1 MRNYNILLQNLK
13 TKKAKIGIIGLGYV
27 GLPLAVIFAK
37 KGFQVSGFVRRRK
50 KIEDLQKG
58 INYLQDTTIDKD
70 LKNVTKKKQ
79 LLAGLID
86 DSELGKQDVLI
97 ICVPTPVTDKKEP
110 DLEPFKE
117 VARRLSKI
125 DLSGKL
131 IINES
136 TVTPFMTRDILGV
149 LPGDYFL
156 AVSPERVDPGNKKR
170 DTGNIP
176 KVIGGIDEESLLL
189 ASTLYK
195 IVLENGIVPVEN
207 LETAEM
213 AKMLENTYR
222 AVNIAL
228 INEFARLA
236 DACSIDILDVIKAA
250 KTKWNFHAHYPGIG
264 VGGHC
269 IPVDPY
275 YILQL
280 AKNRGVS
287 MDVTKLGLKENEKM
301 PEYVLNKMLSHYKKG
316 MSVLVYGITYK
327 KNVNDLR
334 ESPVVHFCSLL
345 KKKEIPFTVYD
356 PLIPKKEIKKLGF
369 TPGDLQKTDICII
382 GADHLALGK
391 DYNKIITKNTVVVDG
406 RNYFFT
412 KKGKIVLGVGR
423 TLK

>member
-1 MRNYNILLQNLK
+1 MRNYNILLQKIK
-13 TKKAKIGIIGLGYV
+13 TKKTKVGIIGLGYV
-27 GLPLAVIFAK
+27 GLPLAIIFAK
-37 KGFQVSGFVRRRK
+37 KGFQVSGFVRSRK
-50 KIEDLQKG
+50 KVEDLEKG
-58 INYLQDTTIDKD
+58 INYLQDASIDKD

-79 LLAGLID
+79 LIATLID
-86 DSELGKQDVLI
+86 DSELERQDVLI
-97 ICVPTPVTDKKEP
+97 ICVPTPVTEKKDP
-110 DLEPFKE
+110 DLEPFKA
-117 VARRLSKI
+117 VARRLASV
-125 DLSGKL
+125 DLTGKL

-136 TVTPFMTRDILGV
+136 TVSPFMTREIIGV

-170 DTGNIP
+170 NTGNIP
-176 KVIGGIDEESLLL
+176 KVIGGIDKESLLL

-195 IVLENGIVPVEN
+195 LVLEDGIVVVKN
-207 LETAEM
+207 LEIAEM

-236 DACSIDILDVIKAA
+236 DVCNIDILDVIKAA
-250 KTKWNFHAHYPGIG
+250 KTKWSFHAHYPGIG

-275 YILQL
+275 YILEL
-280 AKNRGVS
+280 AQNRGVS
-287 MDVTKLGLKENEKM
+287 MDVTRLGLKENEKM
-301 PEYVLNKMLSHYKKG
+301 PEYVLEKMLKHYKKG

-334 ESPVVHFCSLL
+334 ESPATHFCTLL

-356 PLIPKKEIKKLGF
+356 PLIPKKEIEELGF
-369 TPGDLQKTDICII
+369 TTGSLKNVEILVVGT
-382 GADHLALGK
+382 DHLALEK
-391 DYNKIITKNTVVVDG
+391 DFNEMITKDTIVIDG
-406 RNYFFT
+406 RNYFST

>member
-1 MRNYNILLQNLK
+1 MKNHNILLQKIK

-27 GLPLAVIFAK
+27 GLPLAVTFAK
-37 KGFQVSGFVRRRK
+37 KGFLVTGFVRNK
-50 KIEDLQKG
+50 KKVEDLHAG
-58 INYLQDTTIDKD
+58 INYLQDTTIDED
-70 LKNVTKKKQ
+70 LKNATQKKQ
-79 LLAGLID
+79 LIATLVDNNELA
-86 DSELGKQDVLI
+86 KQDVLI
-97 ICVPTPVTDKKEP
+97 ICVPTPVTDNKEP
-110 DLEPFKE
+110 DLEPFKA
-117 VARRLSKI
+117 VANRLSMI
-125 DLSGKL
+125 DLTGKL

-136 TVTPFMTRDILGV
+136 TVTPFMTRDILGI

-156 AVSPERVDPGNKKR
+156 VCSPERVDPGNKRRNIK
-170 DTGNIP
+170 NIP
-176 KVIGGIDEESLLL
+176 KVIGGIDKESLLL
-189 ASTLYK
+189 ATALYEL
-195 IVLENGIVPVEN
+195 VLQEGVVQVKS

-236 DACSIDILDVIKAA
+236 DVCNIDILQVIEAA
-250 KTKWNFHAHYPGIG
+250 KTKWSFHAHYPGIG

-275 YILQL
+275 YILEL
-280 AKNRGVS
+280 ARNRGVS
-287 MDVTKLGLKENEKM
+287 MDVTRIGLEQNEKM
-301 PEYVLNKMLSHYKKG
+301 PEYVLGKMLGHYKKG

-334 ESPVVHFCSLL
+334 ESPVNHFCSLL

-356 PLIPKKEIKKLGF
+356 PLIPKEEIKNIGF
-369 TPGDLQKTDICII
+369 VPGDLKKVDICVV
-382 GADHLALGK
+382 GTDHLALAK
-391 DYNKIITKNTVVVDG
+391 DYNKIITKDTVVVDG
-406 RNYFFT
+406 RNYFSI

>member
-1 MRNYNILLQNLK
+1 MKNFNALLQKLK
-13 TKKAKIGIIGLGYV
+13 TRKAKVGIIGLGYV
-27 GLPLAVIFAK
+27 GLPLAIIFAK
-37 KGFQVSGFVRRRK
+37 KGFLVTGFVRSRK
-50 KIEDLQKG
+50 KVEDLEKG
-58 INYLQDTTIDKD
+58 INYLHDASIDKD

-79 LLAGLID
+79 LIATLID
-86 DSELGKQDVLI
+86 DSELEKQDVLI
-97 ICVPTPVTDKKEP
+97 ICVPTPVTEKKDP
-110 DLEPFKE
+110 DLTPFRA
-117 VARRLSKI
+117 VAARLSNI
-125 DLSGKL
+125 NLTGKL

-136 TVTPFMTRDILGV
+136 TVSPFMTREIIGELS
-149 LPGDYFL
+149 GDYFL

-170 DTGNIP
+170 NTGNIP
-176 KVIGGIDEESLLL
+176 KVVGGIDKESLLL

-195 IVLENGIVPVEN
+195 FVLEDGIVAVKN

-228 INEFARLA
+228 INEFAKLA
-236 DACSIDILDVIKAA
+236 DACNIDILDVIKAA
-250 KTKWNFHAHYPGIG
+250 KTKWSFHAHYPGIG

-275 YILQL
+275 YILEF

-287 MDVTKLGLKENEKM
+287 MDVTRLGLKENEKM
-301 PEYVLNKMLSHYKKG
+301 PEYVLEKVLGYYKKG

-334 ESPVVHFCSLL
+334 ESPVAKFCKLL
-345 KKKEIPFTVYD
+345 KEKEIPFTVYD
-356 PLIPKKEIKKLGF
+356 PLIPKEEIEKLGF
-369 TPGDLQKTDICII
+369 TTGSLKNVDILIVGTDHFDLTYDYKKLIKKDTII
-382 GADHLALGK
+382 
-391 DYNKIITKNTVVVDG
+391 VDG
-406 RNYFFT
+406 RNYFST